1 MSSMNID
8 NEEMNKYNANTK
20 MLSKVMLRL
29 LPLQVLLA
37 AVGAVNGIVSS
48 LFATNFVGESAM
60 SAVTLY
66 FPINILISSVGAM
79 MIGGA
84 SILCGKYLGRNEQ
97 DKLQIVFTVDL
108 LVSFVLAIVFM
119 IILIAMGIFG
129 APSFFTDDEAV
140 KPLFNSYLIGQ
151 AVGIIPFLLGN
162 QFSAFLSLENKARRT
177 IVASIV
183 YIIVNIILNFVLV
196 KVLSLQALGLAL
208 ASSLGMWIFMMIQ
221 AHYFIWKDTAFKFKL
236 KCLNMK
242 MAGSIIKVG
251 APGALTNGYQTIRG
265 LAVNKLITMYV
276 GSVGLSALGACNNM
290 LAIFWAIPAG
300 MQAVTRMIISI
311 SLGEEDRETLKDV
324 LKVTLSKYIPIMCAV
339 CAVLIALSNIMAGFF
354 YHDHTSQA
362 YQLTVWGFRLLPICM
377 PLAVLALFFECYAQ
391 TYGKQ
396 ILIHLMSLCDGVVFV
411 TLFTALLIR
420 STGMNGVY
428 LANVINGFAVI
439 LIFVIYSII
448 KNKGLTKSL
457 EKFLVIPKDFG
468 VSRDH
473 RLDLSVLNMD
483 DVISVSEKIM
493 NFCMDQGIDRRRSYI
508 AGLSMEEMAGNV
520 VEHGFGLDKKK
531 HSIDIRVVNKGGK
544 LFLRIKDD
552 CMTFDPKDKM
562 GKMEDDGSF
571 KNIGIK
577 MIINMAEE
585 VDYQSIL
592 GMNVL
597 TINV

>member
-1 MSSMNID
+1 MGSMNID

-37 AVGAVNGIVSS
+37 AVGAV
-48 LFATNFVGESAM
+48 
-60 SAVTLY
+60 
-66 FPINILISSVGAM
+66 
-79 MIGGA
+79 
-84 SILCGKYLGRNEQ
+84 
-97 DKLQIVFTVDL
+97 
-108 LVSFVLAIVFM
+108 
-119 IILIAMGIFG
+119 
-129 APSFFTDDEAV
+129 
-140 KPLFNSYLIGQ
+140 
-151 AVGIIPFLLGN
+151 
-162 QFSAFLSLENKARRT
+162 
-177 IVASIV
+177 
-183 YIIVNIILNFVLV
+183 
-196 KVLSLQALGLAL
+196 
-208 ASSLGMWIFMMIQ
+208 
-221 AHYFIWKDTAFKFKL
+221 
-236 KCLNMK
+236 
-242 MAGSIIKVG
+242 
-251 APGALTNGYQTIRG
+251 
-265 LAVNKLITMYV
+265 
-276 GSVGLSALGACNNM
+276 
-290 LAIFWAIPAG
+290 
-300 MQAVTRMIISI
+300 
-311 SLGEEDRETLKDV
+311 
-324 LKVTLSKYIPIMCAV
+324 
-339 CAVLIALSNIMAGFF
+339 
-354 YHDHTSQA
+354 
-362 YQLTVWGFRLLPICM
+362 
-377 PLAVLALFFECYAQ
+377 
-391 TYGKQ
+391 
-396 ILIHLMSLCDGVVFV
+396 
-411 TLFTALLIR
+411 
-420 STGMNGVY
+420 
-428 LANVINGFAVI
+428 NGFAVI

-571 KNIGIK
+571 KNIGIN